1 MGRPKG
7 LKIIKK
13 LSKKINQKYISDHG
27 QSVARNLAEGL
38 IIFEINFPIILSEA
52 TKKRIKDENNNI
64 NRNSLQCGAS

>member
-13 LSKKINQKYISDHG
+13 LSKKLIKNISLTTV
-27 QSVARNLAEGL
+27 SVARNLAEGL

-52 TKKRIKDENNNI
+52 TKKRIKDENNNV
-64 NRNSLQCGAS
+64 NRDSLQCGTP